1 VFRSLTLWWGFF
13 FLTTRK
19 GTSVASPITV
29 QISRVGDRAH
39 DLPLPR
45 YVTEHAAGMD
55 LSAAVE
61 GDAVLVPGETKL
73 IPTGFAIALPPGYEA
88 QVRPRSGL
96 AIKHGIGILNSPGTI
111 DADYRG
117 EVKIILTNFGK
128 EDFVIRRGDRI
139 AQLVIARHERAAW
152 EEKGSLEETER
163 GEGGFGHTGR

>member
-1 VFRSLTLWWGFF
+1 VG
-13 FLTTRK
+13 
-19 GTSVASPITV
+19 SPITV
-29 QISRVGDRAH
+29 QISRVGDQAH
-39 DLPLPR
+39 DIPLPR
-45 YVTEHAAGMD
+45 YATEHAAGMD

-61 GDAVLVPGETKL
+61 GDVVLHPGETEL

-128 EDFVIRRGDRI
+128 ENFVIRRGDRI
-139 AQLVIARHERAAW
+139 AQLVIARHERAVW
-152 EEKGSLEETER
+152 DEKESLEGTER